1 MSASN
6 PGMDIFPGS
15 RTSSSAFEFPST
27 VIASRA
33 SGQGEVAPYQ
43 QRGLSLTCCST
54 RRKRSI
60 NEDRIEEM
68 VDQPLAFLFD
78 DRLSLVGQKGEQVI
92 ERGES
97 IDRVSSWT
105 TVGPKKSS

>member
-1 MSASN
+1 ME
-6 PGMDIFPGS
+6 IFPGS
-15 RTSSSAFEFPST
+15 RPSSSAFELSST

-33 SGQGEVAPYQ
+33 FGQGEVAPYQ

-54 RRKRSI
+54 RQKRSI
-60 NEDRIEEM
+60 NEDTIEEM

-78 DRLSLVGQKGEQVI
+78 DRLSLAGQEGEQVI

-105 TVGPKKSS
+105 TVGPKIAS